1 MVLAVI
7 PARGGSKGIPRKN
20 VRLMHGKPL
29 IYYSIQNALSCSYI
43 DDVVVSSDDE
53 EILSIAAMYNVK
65 AMNRDSALAQDA
77 VTLDPVIYDAMIR
90 MEQET
95 GKHYDVV
102 ITLQAT
108 SPLLSAGTLDSAVK
122 SFLESDF
129 DTYISAVNKPHLSW
143 TMKDGK
149 CVPNYEKRL
158 NRQQLPPNFLEAGA
172 FLITKREC
180 MSENNRIGQKVS
192 VFDMPEK
199 EAIDI
204 DSYADWMVCEQELSK
219 KRIIFRADGYRELG
233 MGHIYRCL
241 TLAYS
246 LTGHEILFVT
256 REDRQEGYEKL
267 LASHMQVKTIECDE
281 DFYQIISEWKPDV
294 VVNDCLNTER
304 KYVKELKKRVKR
316 VVTLED
322 IGSGADVADATI
334 NALYEDDSKGENYY
348 WGEKYVCLKDEFL
361 IAAPAQYHEK
371 VKKIVVMFGGSD
383 PSDFTFRVYNLAK
396 RIHGDYPNMEFQ
408 FVLGAGYDNTIHNLS
423 DDKEHNI
430 TVVKDIKRVSDALAN
445 ADLALT
451 SQGRT
456 VYELAAMGVPAIV
469 MAQNERETK
478 HTFAQM
484 NNGFLNLG
492 MGVRVSDETLEKTF
506 RFVVET
512 PQIRSEMRDLMLKHD
527 LRKGIDRV
535 KQLILQDE

>member
-267 LASHMQVKTIECDE
+267 LASHMQVKTIKCDE

-408 FVLGAGYDNTIHNLS
+408 FVLGAGYDNTIHNLL

>member
-20 VRLMHGKPL
+20 VRLMNGKPL
-29 IYYSIQNALSCSYI
+29 IYYSIKNALECSYI

-53 EILSIAAMYNVK
+53 EILSIAAMYNAK
-65 AMNRDSALAQDA
+65 AMNRDSKLAQDA
-77 VTLDPVIYDAMIR
+77 VTLDPVIYDAVLR

-108 SPLLSAGTLDSAVK
+108 SPLLTVETLDGAVK
-122 SFLESDF
+122 SFMESGY

-143 TMKDGK
+143 TRRDGE
-149 CVPNYEKRL
+149 CVPNYTERL
-158 NRQQLPPNFLEAGA
+158 NRQQLPPNYLEAGA
-172 FLITKREC
+172 FLITRREC
-180 MSENNRIGQKVS
+180 MRENGRIGEKVS
-192 VFDMPEK
+192 VYEMPEK

-204 DSYADWMVCEQELSK
+204 DTYADWIVCEQELKK
-219 KRIIFRADGYRELG
+219 KRIILRADGYKELG

-256 REDRQEGYEKL
+256 REDCKEGYNKL
-267 LASHMQVKTIECDE
+267 TDSFMKVQTIKDDQ
-281 DFYQIISEWKPDV
+281 DFFRLVEEWKPDV
-294 VVNDCLNTER
+294 VVNDCLNTTSE
-304 KYVKELKKRVKR
+304 YIVELKKRVAR

-322 IGSGADVADATI
+322 IGTGADVADATI
-334 NALYEDDSKGENYY
+334 NALYEDTSKGGNYY

-361 IAAPAQYHEK
+361 IAEPAEYHQN
-371 VKKIVVMFGGSD
+371 VKQVVVMFGGSD
-383 PSDFTFRVYNLAK
+383 PSDLTKKIYQMAK
-396 RIHGDYPNMEFQ
+396 NVHSDYPDMKFH
-408 FVLGAGYDNTIHNLS
+408 FILGAGYDNSVNQLAS
-423 DDKEHNI
+423 DSAYNI
-430 TVVKDIKRVSDALAN
+430 EVSQDIKRVSTALSV
-445 ADLALT
+445 ADLAFT

-492 MGVRVSDETLEKTF
+492 MGVNVEDETIEKTF
-506 RFVVET
+506 RFVVDT
-512 PQIRSEMRDLMLKHD
+512 PQVRSEMRNLMLSHD
-527 LRKGIDRV
+527 MRKGIERV
-535 KQLILQDE
+535 VQLILADE

>member
-396 RIHGDYPNMEFQ
+396 RIHADYPNMEFQ
-408 FVLGAGYDNTIHNLS
+408 FVLGAGYDNTMHNLS

>member
-20 VRLMHGKPL
+20 VRLINGKPL
-29 IYYSIQNALSCSYI
+29 IYYSIKNALECSYI

-65 AMNRDSALAQDA
+65 AMNRDSKLAQDA
-77 VTLDPVIYDAMIR
+77 ITLDPVIYDAMIR
-90 MEQET
+90 MEEET

-108 SPLLSAGTLDSAVK
+108 SPLLSVDTLEGAVKAFLDS
-122 SFLESDF
+122 DY

-143 TMKDGK
+143 TRRDGV
-149 CVPNYEKRL
+149 CVPNYTERL
-158 NRQQLPPNFLEAGA
+158 NRQQLPPNYLEAGA
-172 FLITKREC
+172 FLITRREC
-180 MSENNRIGQKVS
+180 MQENSRIGSKVS
-192 VFDMPEK
+192 VYEMPEK

-204 DSYADWMVCEQELSK
+204 DTYADWIVCEQELK
-219 KRIIFRADGYRELG
+219 RKRIILRADGYKELG

-246 LTGHEILFVT
+246 LTGHEILFAT
-256 REDRQEGYEKL
+256 KEDCREGYNKL
-267 LASHMQVKTIECDE
+267 KDSFMKVQTVRDDRE
-281 DFYQIISEWKPDV
+281 FYSLIDNWKPDV
-294 VVNDCLNTER
+294 VVNDCLNTTAD
-304 KYVKELKKRVKR
+304 YILELKKRVKR

-322 IGSGADVADATI
+322 IGTGADVADATI
-334 NALYEDDSKGENYY
+334 NALYEDTSKGDNYY

-361 IAAPAQYHEK
+361 IAEPSDYRENVQS
-371 VKKIVVMFGGSD
+371 VVVMFGGSD
-383 PSDFTFRVYNLAK
+383 PSDFTKRIYSLAK
-396 RIHGDYPNMEFQ
+396 KVHGDYPEIHFR
-408 FVLGAGYDNTIHNLS
+408 FILGAGYDNSVNNLVT
-423 DDKEHNI
+423 DEAYNI
-430 TVVKDIKRVSDALAN
+430 EVLQDVKRVSAALSD
-445 ADLALT
+445 ADLAFT

-492 MGVRVSDETLEKTF
+492 MGVNVTDETVEKTF
-506 RFVVET
+506 RFVVDT
-512 PQIRSEMRDLMLKHD
+512 PQIRCEMRSLMLSHNM
-527 LRKGIDRV
+527 RKGIERV
-535 KQLILQDE
+535 VQLILQDE

>member
-1 MVLAVI
+1 MD
-7 PARGGSKGIPRKN
+7 G
-20 VRLMHGKPL
+20 
-29 IYYSIQNALSCSYI
+29 AL
-43 DDVVVSSDDE
+43 
-53 EILSIAAMYNVK
+53 
-65 AMNRDSALAQDA
+65 
-77 VTLDPVIYDAMIR
+77 
-90 MEQET
+90 
-95 GKHYDVV
+95 
-102 ITLQAT
+102 
-108 SPLLSAGTLDSAVK
+108 K

-143 TMKDGK
+143 TTKDGR

-172 FLITKREC
+172 FLITRRAC
-180 MSENNRIGQKVS
+180 MSENNRIGANAS
-192 VFDMPEK
+192 VYEMPEK

-204 DSYADWMVCEQELSK
+204 DSYADWIVCEQELSK
-219 KRIIFRADGYRELG
+219 KRILFRVDGYRELG

-256 REDRQEGYEKL
+256 REDRTEGYQKL
-267 LASHMQVKTIECDE
+267 LDSHMHVQSVGSDE
-281 DFYQIISEWKPDV
+281 EFYALAGKWQPDV
-294 VVNDCLNTER
+294 IVHDCLNTER
-304 KYVKELKKRVKR
+304 EYILQLKQLAKR

-361 IAAPAQYHEK
+361 IAPCAEYHEQ
-371 VKKIVVMFGGSD
+371 VKNVVVLFGGSD
-383 PSDFTFRVYNLAK
+383 PSDFTYRAYNLAK
-396 RIHGDYPNMEFQ
+396 KMHADFPHISFR
-408 FVLGAGYDNTIHNLS
+408 FVLGAGYDNHVHKLS
-423 DDKEHNI
+423 DDEACKI
-430 TVVKDIKRVSDALAN
+430 KVVTDIKRVSDALSD
-445 ADLALT
+445 ADLAIT

-469 MAQNERETK
+469 LAQNERETK

-484 NNGFLNLG
+484 HNGFLNLG
-492 MGVRVSDETLEKTF
+492 MGNQVSDETLEKTF

-512 PQIRSEMRDLMLKHD
+512 PQIRAEMRNLMLSHD
-527 LRKGIDRV
+527 LRKGIERV
-535 KQLILQDE
+535 KQLILADE

>member
-430 TVVKDIKRVSDALAN
+430 TVVKDIKRVSDTLAN

>member
-143 TMKDGK
+143 TKKDGK

-172 FLITKREC
+172 FLITKREY

-396 RIHGDYPNMEFQ
+396 RIHADNPNMEFQ

-492 MGVRVSDETLEKTF
+492 MGIRVSDETLEKTF

-527 LRKGIDRV
+527 LRKGIERV

>member
-53 EILSIAAMYNVK
+53 EILSIAAMYDVK
-65 AMNRDSALAQDA
+65 AMNRDSVLAQDA

-108 SPLLSAGTLDSAVK
+108 SPLLSVGTLDSAVK

-143 TMKDGK
+143 TTKDGK

-180 MSENNRIGQKVS
+180 MSENNRIGQNVS
-192 VFDMPEK
+192 VFEMPEK

-204 DSYADWMVCEQELSK
+204 DSYADWIVCEQELSK
-219 KRIIFRADGYRELG
+219 KRILFRTDGYRELG

-256 REDRQEGYEKL
+256 REERQEGYQKL
-267 LASHMQVKTIECDE
+267 LASHMHVETIKCDE
-281 DFYQIISEWKPDV
+281 DFYDIISEWKPDV
-294 VVNDCLNTER
+294 VVNDCLNTEK
-304 KYVKELKKRVKR
+304 KYIKELKKRVKR
-316 VVTLED
+316 VVTFED

-361 IAAPAQYHEK
+361 IAAPAQYHTD
-371 VKKIVVMFGGSD
+371 VKKVVVMFGGSD
-383 PSDFTFRVYNLAK
+383 PSDFTFRVYSLAK
-396 RIHGDYPNMEFQ
+396 QLHADYPDIEFQ
-408 FVLGAGYDNTIHNLS
+408 FILGAGYDNSGHELS

-430 TVVKDIKRVSDALAN
+430 TVLRDIKRVSDALSN
-445 ADLALT
+445 ADLAFT

-484 NNGFLNLG
+484 HNGFMNLG
-492 MGVRVSDETLEKTF
+492 MGAKVSDETLEKTF

-512 PQIRSEMRDLMLKHD
+512 PQIRAEMHDLMLKHD

-535 KQLILQDE
+535 KQLILRDE

>member
-1 MVLAVI
+1 
-7 PARGGSKGIPRKN
+7 
-20 VRLMHGKPL
+20 MHGKPL
-29 IYYSIQNALSCSYI
+29 IYYSIQNALACSYI

-53 EILSIAAMYNVK
+53 EILSIAAMYGAK
-65 AMNRDSALAQDA
+65 AMNRNSALAQDA
-77 VTLDPVIYDAMIR
+77 VTLDPVIYDAVLR

-95 GKHYDVV
+95 GKTYDVV
-102 ITLQAT
+102 VTLQAT
-108 SPLLSAGTLDSAVK
+108 SPLLTVETLDGALK

-143 TMKDGK
+143 TTKDGR

-172 FLITKREC
+172 FLITRRAC
-180 MSENNRIGQKVS
+180 MSENNRIGANAS
-192 VFDMPEK
+192 VYEMPEK

-204 DSYADWMVCEQELSK
+204 DSYADWIVCEQELSK
-219 KRIIFRADGYRELG
+219 KRILFRVDGYRELG

-256 REDRQEGYEKL
+256 REDRTEGYQKL
-267 LASHMQVKTIECDE
+267 LDSHMHVQSVGSDE
-281 DFYQIISEWKPDV
+281 EFYALAGKWQPDV
-294 VVNDCLNTER
+294 IVHDCLNTER
-304 KYVKELKKRVKR
+304 EYILQLKQLAKR

-361 IAAPAQYHEK
+361 IAPCAEYHEQ
-371 VKKIVVMFGGSD
+371 VKKVVVLFGGSD
-383 PSDFTFRVYNLAK
+383 PSDFTYRAYNLAK
-396 RIHGDYPNMEFQ
+396 KMHADFPQTSFR
-408 FVLGAGYDNTIHNLS
+408 FVLGAGYDNHVHKLS
-423 DDKEHNI
+423 DDEACKI
-430 TVVKDIKRVSDALAN
+430 KVVTDIKRVSDALSD
-445 ADLALT
+445 ADLAIT

-469 MAQNERETK
+469 LAQNERETK

-484 NNGFLNLG
+484 HNGFLNLG
-492 MGVRVSDETLEKTF
+492 IGNQVSDETLEKTF

-512 PQIRSEMRDLMLKHD
+512 PQIRAEMRNLMLSHD
-527 LRKGIDRV
+527 LRKGIERV
-535 KQLILQDE
+535 KQLILADE

>member
-1 MVLAVI
+1 
-7 PARGGSKGIPRKN
+7 
-20 VRLMHGKPL
+20 MHGKPL
-29 IYYSIQNALSCSYI
+29 IYYSIQNALACSYI

-53 EILSIAAMYNVK
+53 EILSIAAMYGAK
-65 AMNRDSALAQDA
+65 AMNRNSALAQDA
-77 VTLDPVIYDAMIR
+77 VTLDPVIYDAVLR
-90 MEQET
+90 MEQEA
-95 GKHYDVV
+95 GKKYDVV
-102 ITLQAT
+102 VTLQAT
-108 SPLLSAGTLDSAVK
+108 SPLLTVETLDGALK
-122 SFLESDF
+122 SFLESDY

-143 TMKDGK
+143 TTKDGK

-172 FLITKREC
+172 FLITRREC
-180 MSENNRIGQKVS
+180 MSENNRIGVKAS
-192 VFDMPEK
+192 VYEMPEK

-204 DSYADWMVCEQELSK
+204 DSYADWIVCEQELSK
-219 KRIIFRADGYRELG
+219 KRILFRVDGYRELG

-256 REDRQEGYEKL
+256 REDRKEGYQKL
-267 LASHMQVKTIECDE
+267 LDSHMRVQSVGNDE
-281 DFYQIISEWKPDV
+281 EFYALAGKWHPDV
-294 VVNDCLNTER
+294 IVYDCLNTER
-304 KYVKELKKRVKR
+304 EYILKLKQLAKR

-361 IAAPAQYHEK
+361 IAPCAEYHEQ
-371 VKKIVVMFGGSD
+371 VKKVVVLFGGSD
-383 PSDFTFRVYNLAK
+383 PSDFTCRAYNLAK
-396 RIHGDYPNMEFQ
+396 KMHADFPQISFQ
-408 FVLGAGYDNTIHNLS
+408 FVLGAGYDNRIHKLAN
-423 DDKEHNI
+423 DEACKI
-430 TVVKDIKRVSDALAN
+430 KVVTDIKRVSDALSD
-445 ADLALT
+445 ADLAIT

-469 MAQNERETK
+469 LAQNERETK

-484 NNGFLNLG
+484 HNGFLNLG
-492 MGVRVSDETLEKTF
+492 MGNQVSDETLEKTF

-512 PQIRSEMRDLMLKHD
+512 PQIRAEMRNLMLSHD
-527 LRKGIDRV
+527 LRKGIERV
-535 KQLILQDE
+535 KQLILADE

>member
-408 FVLGAGYDNTIHNLS
+408 FVLGAGYDNTMHNLS

>member
-29 IYYSIQNALSCSYI
+29 IYYSIQNALACSYI

-53 EILSIAAMYNVK
+53 EILSIAAMYGAK
-65 AMNRDSALAQDA
+65 AMNRNSALAQDA
-77 VTLDPVIYDAMIR
+77 VTLDPVIYDAVLR

-95 GKHYDVV
+95 GKTYDVV
-102 ITLQAT
+102 VTLQAT
-108 SPLLSAGTLDSAVK
+108 SPLLTVETLDGALK

-129 DTYISAVNKPHLSW
+129 DTISAVNKPHLSW
-143 TMKDGK
+143 TTKDGR

-172 FLITKREC
+172 FLITRRAC
-180 MSENNRIGQKVS
+180 MSENNRIGANAS
-192 VFDMPEK
+192 VYEMPEK

-204 DSYADWMVCEQELSK
+204 DSYADWIVCEQELSK
-219 KRIIFRADGYRELG
+219 KRILFRVDGYRELG

-256 REDRQEGYEKL
+256 REDRTEGYQKL
-267 LASHMQVKTIECDE
+267 LDSHMHVQSVGSDE
-281 DFYQIISEWKPDV
+281 EFYALAGKWQPDV
-294 VVNDCLNTER
+294 IVHDCLNTER
-304 KYVKELKKRVKR
+304 EYILQLKQLAKR

-361 IAAPAQYHEK
+361 IAPCAEYHEQ
-371 VKKIVVMFGGSD
+371 VKKVVVLFGGSD
-383 PSDFTFRVYNLAK
+383 PSDFTYRAYNLAK
-396 RIHGDYPNMEFQ
+396 KMHSDFPQISFR
-408 FVLGAGYDNTIHNLS
+408 FVLGAGYDNHVHKLS
-423 DDKEHNI
+423 DDEACKI
-430 TVVKDIKRVSDALAN
+430 KVVTDIKRVSDALSD
-445 ADLALT
+445 ADLAIT

-469 MAQNERETK
+469 LAQNERETK

-484 NNGFLNLG
+484 HNGFLNLG
-492 MGVRVSDETLEKTF
+492 MGNQVSDETLEKTF

-512 PQIRSEMRDLMLKHD
+512 PQIRAEMRNLMLSHD
-527 LRKGIDRV
+527 LRKGIERV
-535 KQLILQDE
+535 KQLILADE

>member
-29 IYYSIQNALSCSYI
+29 IYYSIQNALACSYI

-53 EILSIAAMYNVK
+53 EILSIAAMYGAK
-65 AMNRDSALAQDA
+65 AMNRNSALAQDA
-77 VTLDPVIYDAMIR
+77 VTLDPVIYDAVLR

-95 GKHYDVV
+95 GKTYDVV
-102 ITLQAT
+102 VTLQAT
-108 SPLLSAGTLDSAVK
+108 SPLLTVETLDGALK

-143 TMKDGK
+143 TTKEGR

-172 FLITKREC
+172 FLITRRAC
-180 MSENNRIGQKVS
+180 MSENNRIGANAS
-192 VFDMPEK
+192 VYEMPEK

-204 DSYADWMVCEQELSK
+204 DSYADWIVCEQELSK
-219 KRIIFRADGYRELG
+219 KRILFRVDGYRELG

-256 REDRQEGYEKL
+256 REDRTEGYQKL
-267 LASHMQVKTIECDE
+267 LDSHMHVQSVGSDE
-281 DFYQIISEWKPDV
+281 EFYALAGKWQPDV
-294 VVNDCLNTER
+294 IVHDCLNTER
-304 KYVKELKKRVKR
+304 EYILQLKQLAKR

-361 IAAPAQYHEK
+361 IAPCAEYHEQ
-371 VKKIVVMFGGSD
+371 VKKVVVLFGGSD
-383 PSDFTFRVYNLAK
+383 PSDFTYRAYNLAK
-396 RIHGDYPNMEFQ
+396 KMHADFPHISFR
-408 FVLGAGYDNTIHNLS
+408 FVLGAGYDNHVHKLS
-423 DDKEHNI
+423 DDEACKI
-430 TVVKDIKRVSDALAN
+430 KVVTDIKRVSDALSD
-445 ADLALT
+445 ADLAIT

-469 MAQNERETK
+469 LAQNERETK

-484 NNGFLNLG
+484 HNGFLNLG
-492 MGVRVSDETLEKTF
+492 MGNQVSDETLEKTF

-512 PQIRSEMRDLMLKHD
+512 PQIRAEMRNLMLSHD
-527 LRKGIDRV
+527 LRKGIERV
-535 KQLILQDE
+535 KQLILADE

>member
-53 EILSIAAMYNVK
+53 EILSIAAMYGVK

-77 VTLDPVIYDAMIR
+77 VTLDPVIYDAVIR
-90 MEQET
+90 MEEET

-108 SPLLSAGTLDSAVK
+108 SPLLTVQTLDGAVK
-122 SFLESDF
+122 SFLESDY
-129 DTYISAVNKPHLSW
+129 DTFISAVNKPHLSW
-143 TMKDGK
+143 TTKDGK

-158 NRQQLPPNFLEAGA
+158 NRQQLPPNYLEAGA
-172 FLITKREC
+172 FLITRRAC
-180 MSENNRIGQKVS
+180 MSEHNRIGAHAS
-192 VFDMPEK
+192 VYEMPEK

-204 DSYADWMVCEQELSK
+204 DSYADWIVCEQELSK
-219 KRIIFRADGYRELG
+219 KRILFRVDGYRELG

-256 REDRQEGYEKL
+256 RKDRQEGYQKL
-267 LASHMQVKTIECDE
+267 LDSHMHVQAIECDDDICRVAE
-281 DFYQIISEWKPDV
+281 TWKPDV
-294 VVNDCLNTER
+294 IVQDCLNTDSEAI
-304 KYVKELKKRVKR
+304 LKLKQYTKR

-322 IGSGADVADATI
+322 IGTGADVADATI

-348 WGEKYVCLKDEFL
+348 WGENYVCLKDEFL
-361 IAAPAQYHEK
+361 IANPAEYHED
-371 VKKIVVMFGGSD
+371 VRQVVVLFGGSD
-383 PSDFTFRVYNLAK
+383 PSDFTSRVYELAK
-396 RIHGDYPNMEFQ
+396 HVHADYPEMQFR
-408 FVLGAGYDNTIHNLS
+408 FVLGAGYDNSIHHLS
-423 DDKEHNI
+423 DDADYNI
-430 TVVKDIKRVSDALAN
+430 SVVQDIKRVSQALAE
-445 ADLALT
+445 ADLAFT

-484 NNGFLNLG
+484 HNGFLNLG
-492 MGVRVSDETLEKTF
+492 MGVNVSEETLEKTF
-506 RFVVET
+506 RFIVET
-512 PQIRSEMRDLMLKHD
+512 PQIRAEMRNLMLKHD
-527 LRKGIDRV
+527 LRKGIERV

>member
-20 VRLMHGKPL
+20 VRLMNGKPL
-29 IYYSIQNALSCSYI
+29 IYYSIKNALECSYI

-65 AMNRDSALAQDA
+65 AMNRDSKLAQDA
-77 VTLDPVIYDAMIR
+77 ITLDPVIYDAMIR
-90 MEQET
+90 MEEET

-108 SPLLSAGTLDSAVK
+108 SPLLSVDTLDCAVK
-122 SFLESDF
+122 AFLDSDY

-143 TMKDGK
+143 TRRDGV
-149 CVPNYEKRL
+149 CAPNYTERL
-158 NRQQLPPNFLEAGA
+158 NRQQLPPNYLEAGA
-172 FLITKREC
+172 FLITRREC
-180 MSENNRIGQKVS
+180 MQENSRIGSKVS
-192 VFDMPEK
+192 VYEMPEK

-204 DSYADWMVCEQELSK
+204 DTYADWIVCEQELK
-219 KRIIFRADGYRELG
+219 RKRIILRADGYKELG

-256 REDRQEGYEKL
+256 REDCREGYNKL
-267 LASHMQVKTIECDE
+267 KDSFMKVQTIRDDRE
-281 DFYQIISEWKPDV
+281 FYSLIENWKPDV
-294 VVNDCLNTER
+294 IVNDCLNTTAD
-304 KYVKELKKRVKR
+304 YILELKKSANR

-322 IGSGADVADATI
+322 IGTGADVADATI
-334 NALYEDDSKGENYY
+334 NALYEDTSKGDNYY

-361 IAAPAQYHEK
+361 VAEPSDYRVRVQS
-371 VKKIVVMFGGSD
+371 VVAMFGGSD
-383 PSDFTFRVYNLAK
+383 PSDFTKRIYSLAK
-396 RIHGDYPNMEFQ
+396 KVHGDYPEIHFR
-408 FVLGAGYDNTIHNLS
+408 FILGAAYDNSVNNLVT
-423 DDKEHNI
+423 DEAYNI
-430 TVVKDIKRVSDALAN
+430 EVLQDVKRVSAALSD
-445 ADLALT
+445 ADLAFT

-492 MGVRVSDETLEKTF
+492 MGVNVTDETVEKTF
-506 RFVVET
+506 RFVVDT
-512 PQIRSEMRDLMLKHD
+512 PQIRCEMRSLMLSHNM
-527 LRKGIDRV
+527 RKGIERV
-535 KQLILQDE
+535 VQLILQDE

>member
-29 IYYSIQNALSCSYI
+29 IYYSIQNALACSYI

-53 EILSIAAMYNVK
+53 EILSIAAMYGAK
-65 AMNRDSALAQDA
+65 AMNRNSALAQDA
-77 VTLDPVIYDAMIR
+77 VTLDPVIYDAVLR

-95 GKHYDVV
+95 GKTYDVV
-102 ITLQAT
+102 VTLQAT
-108 SPLLSAGTLDSAVK
+108 SPLLTVETLDGALK

-143 TMKDGK
+143 TTKDGR

-158 NRQQLPPNFLEAGA
+158 NRQPNFLEAGA
-172 FLITKREC
+172 FLITRRAC
-180 MSENNRIGQKVS
+180 MSENNRIGANAS
-192 VFDMPEK
+192 VYEMPEK

-204 DSYADWMVCEQELSK
+204 DSYADWIVCEQELSK
-219 KRIIFRADGYRELG
+219 KRILFRVDGYRELG

-256 REDRQEGYEKL
+256 REDRTEGCQKL
-267 LASHMQVKTIECDE
+267 LDSHMHVQSVGSDE
-281 DFYQIISEWKPDV
+281 EFYALAGKWQPDV
-294 VVNDCLNTER
+294 IVHDCLNTER
-304 KYVKELKKRVKR
+304 EYILQLKKLAQR

-361 IAAPAQYHEK
+361 IAPCAEYHEQ
-371 VKKIVVMFGGSD
+371 VKKVVVLFGGSD
-383 PSDFTFRVYNLAK
+383 PSDFTYRAYNLAK
-396 RIHGDYPNMEFQ
+396 KMHADFPQTSFR
-408 FVLGAGYDNTIHNLS
+408 FVLGAGYDNHVHKLS
-423 DDKEHNI
+423 DDEACKI
-430 TVVKDIKRVSDALAN
+430 KVVTDIKRVSDALSD
-445 ADLALT
+445 ADLAIT

-469 MAQNERETK
+469 LAQNERETK

-484 NNGFLNLG
+484 HNGFLNLG
-492 MGVRVSDETLEKTF
+492 MGNQVSDETLEKTF

-512 PQIRSEMRDLMLKHD
+512 PQIRAEMRNLMLSHD
-527 LRKGIDRV
+527 LRKGIERV
-535 KQLILQDE
+535 KQLILADE